1 MYFPRDDTVGA
12 LLIMNSRKI
21 RRLHNEMNMAS
32 VLGACWKGAQFSL
45 FVINSASKEIVCS
58 AVELFEFLEEENGS
72 INCKYFSSMAN
83 LNSLSLS

>member
-32 VLGACWKGAQFSL
+32 LLGSL
-45 FVINSASKEIVCS
+45 LESGSVFPLRHKQHVCS
-58 AVELFEFLEEENGS
+58 AVELFEFLEEEKGS
-72 INCKYFSSMAN
+72 INFKYCSSMAN